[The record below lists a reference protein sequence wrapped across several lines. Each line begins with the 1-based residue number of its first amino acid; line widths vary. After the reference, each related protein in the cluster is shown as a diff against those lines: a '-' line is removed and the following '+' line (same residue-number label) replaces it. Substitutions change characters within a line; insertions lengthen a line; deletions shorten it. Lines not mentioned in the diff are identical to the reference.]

1 VIVTPLAIHSPRAV
15 RDTLLARGWDSTRA
29 GTAAAGLGPFAVR
42 FDGVT
47 AEEVEALVR
56 QAGKLGLDVITG
68 PDWAILAGSFARLG
82 ALARPWVQPPELADL
97 CYRLGLALPPDP
109 VTEWATARGRIS
121 LTAPVLVG
129 ILNVT
134 PDSFSDGGRL
144 ATPAAALAQAEQ
156 LLEDGAGI
164 LDIGGESTRPTARQP
179 VTEAEEL
186 GRVLPLIEML
196 VGRHPSLL
204 LSVDT
209 VKAAVARA
217 ALEAGAAI
225 VNDVSGFRLDAAMAG
240 VVAAAGAGVVLM
252 HSRGPLSEISS
263 DVHADY
269 AGDVTAAVMA
279 ELGGAIE
286 RATNAGVAPASVA
299 VDPGLGFGKT
309 ADQSLALLDGLT
321 ALCSLGHPVLV
332 GPSRKRFLGAATGR
346 GVAER
351 DVATAAACV
360 VAYERGARLFRV
372 HDVAVARDALAVAHA
387 AREGPPP

>member
-1 VIVTPLAIHSPRAV
+1 MIVTPLAIHSPRAV
-15 RDTLLARGWDSTRA
+15 RDTLLAHGWESTRA
-29 GTAAAGLGPFAVR
+29 GTASSGLGPFAVR

-47 AEEVEALVR
+47 PEVLEALVR

-68 PDWAILAGSFARLG
+68 TDWAVLAGSFARLG

-97 CYRLGLALPPDP
+97 CYRLGVALPPDP
-109 VTEWATARGRIS
+109 VTEWMTARGAVS
-121 LTAPVLVG
+121 LSAPVLVG

-134 PDSFSDGGRL
+134 PDSFSDGGRFV
-144 ATPAAALAQAEQ
+144 APAAALAQAER

-164 LDIGGESTRPTARQP
+164 LDIGGESTRPTSRQQ
-179 VTEAEEL
+179 VNEAEEL
-186 GRVLPLIEML
+186 GRVLPLVETL

-209 VKAAVARA
+209 VKSAVARA

-225 VNDVSGFRLDAAMAG
+225 VNDVSGFRLDPAMAG
-240 VVAAAGAGVVLM
+240 VVAVAGAGVILM
-252 HSRGPLSEISS
+252 HSRGPLAEISS
-263 DVHADY
+263 DLHADY
-269 AGDVTAAVMA
+269 GGDVTAAVMA
-279 ELGGAIE
+279 ELGAAVE
-286 RATNAGVAPASVA
+286 RGTRGGVAPERIV

-309 ADQSLALLDGLT
+309 AEQSLTLLDGLA
-321 ALCSLGHPVLV
+321 ALRSLGRPVLV

-346 GVAER
+346 DVAER

-372 HDVAVARDALAVAHA
+372 HDVAVVRDAVAVAHA
-387 AREGPPP
+387 TREGPPA